1 MRKLTRWAAR
11 LYPRAWRNRYGPE
24 FDALLEDIAPSWT
37 DAWDVTGRALR
48 LRGRALLE
56 NELPIL
62 LEAFPMGRALHLR
75 SSVVVAVIAHTM
87 VLSFIV
93 LASRAYVAPMGWN
106 APAAPLPPPAP
117 APPAQIT
124 DPRVFHGVSLLYSSL
139 PLRLPSN
146 SSALFTDVVKG
157 VGIFFPP
164 LPDIGT
170 IDRRKNPVRRVW
182 PGQGVEPNI
191 TRRVLPKYPA
201 GTQERV
207 AVSVFLEYLIGTDG
221 AVRVLRTS
229 GPTLYANAARS
240 AVERWEYQ
248 PVKFDGATIE
258 VISRVEVRFDGELA
272 NAEDSTRQ

>member
-1 MRKLTRWAAR
+1 
-11 LYPRAWRNRYGPE
+11 
-24 FDALLEDIAPSWT
+24 
-37 DAWDVTGRALR
+37 
-48 LRGRALLE
+48 
-56 NELPIL
+56 
-62 LEAFPMGRALHLR
+62 MGRALHLR

-93 LASRAYVAPMGWN
+93 LASRAYVAPIRWS

-124 DPRVFHGVSLLYSSL
+124 DPRVFRGMPLVYSSL
-139 PLRLPSN
+139 PLRLSGN

-170 IDRRKNPVRRVW
+170 IDRRKNPIRRVW
-182 PGQGVEPNI
+182 PGQGLEDNI
-191 TRRVLPKYPA
+191 IRRVLPEYPFGA
-201 GTQERV
+201 RERE

-229 GPTLYANAARS
+229 GPPPFAKAARS
-240 AVERWEYQ
+240 AVERWQ
-248 PVKFDGATIE
+248 FKPVEFEDGIVE